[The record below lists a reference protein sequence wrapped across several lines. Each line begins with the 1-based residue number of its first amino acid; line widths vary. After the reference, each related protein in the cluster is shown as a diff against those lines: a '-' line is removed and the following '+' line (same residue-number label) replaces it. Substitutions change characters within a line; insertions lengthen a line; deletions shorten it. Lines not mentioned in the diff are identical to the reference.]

1 MDLDLRPFV
10 VSDLVCSLDEG
21 VVDSDVGCL
30 VSYLV
35 ASVSCPGFLGSSL
48 EDLVVV

>member
-1 MDLDLRPFV
+1 MDLDLHPFV
-10 VSDLVCSLDEG
+10 VGDLVCSLDEG
-21 VVDSDVGCL
+21 AVDSDVGCL
-30 VSYLV
+30 VGCLG